1 MNRIK
6 KYILLFLISICDI
19 SFSFADIS
27 NRGKYSDFEDY
38 NNKLDD
44 IFIPIIAIILTFIGF
59 IYMYYTIK
67 EKYIPKKQSNSIKVT
82 TPSYDNK
89 IKQINRNHIC
99 GSILNLLCLFPVTFS
114 FLKIFF
120 ICFLLT
126 TSTSIFL
133 LTKSH
138 STALLQVQALPS

>member
-67 EKYIPKKQSNSIKVT
+67 
-82 TPSYDNK
+82 
-89 IKQINRNHIC
+89 
-99 GSILNLLCLFPVTFS
+99 
-114 FLKIFF
+114 
-120 ICFLLT
+120 
-126 TSTSIFL
+126 
-133 LTKSH
+133 
-138 STALLQVQALPS
+138 